1 MNQAA
6 VPKPYD
12 RRFDEI
18 GSGYTG
24 DESDLTSPMLLKR
37 KYNGSGGSRF
47 TNQLDSDDETFPDI
61 EQLQQRVKQEFK
73 PVKVSEDDLNG
84 VSDRENELRE
94 QGKKKRVRRQP
105 PQLNTFKAPPISDEN
120 LIIRPVLKN
129 NYFNGSS
136 AGAAQKSGGRERRFI
151 YTISSPESDFGGFEV
166 IDTSNRPPVLPLN
179 FESMSSIKWVSYF
192 IYHVNQVQL
201 RAISVSSQCYIS
213 QKNQEYNADLPRS
226 TPAPSSSNNLSQH
239 NMQQRLQTFESQ
251 HRIPNSEFDSR
262 YHHRLRSPTTSSP
275 EPQQTFCPT
284 IESSPLDNSNQAS
297 GF

>member
-6 VPKPYD
+6 VPKPCD

-37 KYNGSGGSRF
+37 KYSGSGGSGF
-47 TNQLDSDDETFPDI
+47 TNQLDSDDETFSDI
-61 EQLQQRVKQEFK
+61 EQLQQRIKQELK
-73 PVKVSEDDLNG
+73 PVKASQDGLYG
-84 VSDRENELRE
+84 VSDREDELRE

-120 LIIRPVLKN
+120 LIIRPELKN
-129 NYFNGSS
+129 NSFKGSS
-136 AGAAQKSGGRERRFI
+136 ADAAQKSEGRERRFI
-151 YTISSPESDFGGFEV
+151 YTTSSPESDSGGFEV
-166 IDTSNRPPVLPLN
+166 IDPSNRPPVLPLN
-179 FESMSSIKWVSYF
+179 FEIMSSIKWVSCF

-201 RAISVSSQCYIS
+201 RAISVSFTTYVS
-213 QKNQEYNADLPRS
+213 QKNGEYSADLPRS
-226 TPAPSSSNNLSQH
+226 TPAPSSRNNLSQH
-239 NMQQRLQTFESQ
+239 NMQQRLRTFESQ

-262 YHHRLRSPTTSSP
+262 YYHRLRSPTTSSP
-275 EPQQTFCPT
+275 EPQQTLCPT

-297 GF
+297 GM